1 MSLAFYLEI
10 MIGGLL
16 TGLVYGLA
24 ALGLAVIYGA
34 LRLINFAHG
43 GLMVAGMYG
52 AALITAGRGGDP
64 LMAAPVVAAGLF
76 VLGFVFERVLLHRTA
91 QASEPLPSLLML
103 GAALVLA
110 GGLTMLSALHPA
122 AVPPAHDGLMVGP
135 FRLDRMQVRAAWVA
149 VMVITLLFLFFNVSQ
164 TGKAI
169 RASADNPLGAR
180 AIGLNVPQL
189 RAITFGLGAAV
200 TGVAGCLLAGTVEMR
215 PVAISDCALTGFTIM
230 LAGGL
235 GNAGGALMAGMLLGM
250 AEALAGALIGPA
262 LHGLTGIALL
272 ILLLVLRPQT
282 LAGQTLAGRPE

>member
-16 TGLVYGLA
+16 TGLVYGLG
-24 ALGLAVIYGA
+24 ALGLSVIYGA
-34 LRLINFAHG
+34 LRLVNFAHG

-64 LMAAPVVAAGLF
+64 LVAAPVVAAGLF
-76 VLGFVFERVLLHRTA
+76 VLGFVFERALLSRSA
-91 QASEPLPSLLML
+91 PAPEPMPSLLML
-103 GAALVLA
+103 GAALALG

-122 AVPPAHDGLMVGP
+122 AVAAAHDGLMVGP

-149 VMVITLLFLFFNVSQ
+149 VMVITLLFLFFNVSR

-169 RASADNPLGAR
+169 RACADNPLGAR
-180 AIGLNVPQL
+180 VIGLNVPLL

-200 TGVAGCLLAGTVEMR
+200 TGVAGCLLAGSVEMR
-215 PVAISDCALTGFTIM
+215 PALIPDCALTGFVIV

-235 GNAGGALMAGMLLGM
+235 GNAGGALLAGMGLGM
-250 AEALAGALIGPA
+250 AEALAGVLIGPA
-262 LHGLTGIALL
+262 LHGLIGIGLL
-272 ILLLVLRPQT
+272 TLLLVARPQM
-282 LAGQTLAGRPE
+282 LAGRPQ